1 MIDYFS
7 GSYNS
12 LRKYWEKKFRS
23 EKFKSLGTREP
34 AVEFTLKRISEFLR
48 PHHLWIDIGTGP
60 GSVYKKAREMGL
72 TSHFL
77 GMDFSRAML
86 ERFENSSV
94 FKVLGDGRYHPLK
107 KSCSDLAT
115 SFFVWSDYSD
125 LTPVIRM
132 FHAIVRSSGRV
143 VLIDYAR
150 GDSYWELRRMLH
162 GFRGIVGNINLRT
175 PQETTL
181 VFEKVGFEIDYAD
194 YVGYEVPMNAMPNL
208 VSATD
213 LPIIQEQRPEAYASL
228 TELRSRRVHTRRH
241 YLIIATKP

>member
-1 MIDYFS
+1 
-7 GSYNS
+7 
-12 LRKYWEKKFRS
+12 
-23 EKFKSLGTREP
+23 
-34 AVEFTLKRISEFLR
+34 
-48 PHHLWIDIGTGP
+48 
-60 GSVYKKAREMGL
+60 
-72 TSHFL
+72 
-77 GMDFSRAML
+77 
-86 ERFENSSV
+86 
-94 FKVLGDGRYHPLK
+94 
-107 KSCSDLAT
+107 
-115 SFFVWSDYSD
+115 
-125 LTPVIRM
+125 M